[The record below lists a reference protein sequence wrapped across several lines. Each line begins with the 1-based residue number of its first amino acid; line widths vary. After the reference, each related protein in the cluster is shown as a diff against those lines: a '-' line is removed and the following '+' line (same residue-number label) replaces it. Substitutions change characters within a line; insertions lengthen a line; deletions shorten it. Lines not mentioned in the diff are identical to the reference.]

1 MPDLDRRAA
10 AGRDDVAGREQRCC
24 ARGAGLE
31 KREAERRRAGNAER
45 PGSPQEFFS
54 ADRCV
59 GCLIVHG
66 SPYRIKI
73 AFPATILRICEV
85 PYTPT
90 HGPGTKMPNVEPV
103 AEERAEPKVVLLVRL
118 LSAIDEG
125 RFSFDRLKEQIGEE
139 KPPSTRTL
147 RRYLSVLSD
156 AGFPWFFDR
165 GTGTYRF
172 ADGYSLRRLNLSQRE
187 LLGLV
192 TLKRLGSSLGGT
204 FATAIEETTQK
215 LLRSSDRR
223 TEASVTNSSLAIR
236 FGTVAMDAEVERVF
250 EQLQSAERERRR
262 VSFGYTDKNGTRTQ
276 RRVDPYGFIVSAGRV
291 YLVGYDHGRT
301 DMRVF
306 AVDNVSDAAATP
318 QTFERPADFN
328 LEAYGANSVSGVWH
342 GDTVAEVTV
351 RFSPVVAKA
360 AAARTIARDQR
371 LVRRPD
377 GHVEITYRVA
387 DPLEIVRFSL
397 GWGAEA
403 EVVAPDEARRAAA
416 ELVRALAARYA

>member
-1 MPDLDRRAA
+1 
-10 AGRDDVAGREQRCC
+10 
-24 ARGAGLE
+24 
-31 KREAERRRAGNAER
+31 
-45 PGSPQEFFS
+45 
-54 ADRCV
+54 
-59 GCLIVHG
+59 
-66 SPYRIKI
+66 
-73 AFPATILRICEV
+73 V
-85 PYTPT
+85 PYARA
-90 HGPGTKMPNVEPV
+90 HGPGPKMPNVAVV

-125 RFSFDRLKEQIGEE
+125 RFSFDQLKEQNGEE

-165 GTGTYRF
+165 GSGTYRF
-172 ADGYSLRRLNLSQRE
+172 AEGYSLRRLNLSQRE

-236 FGTVAMDAEVERVF
+236 FGAVAMDAEVERVF
-250 EQLQSAERERRR
+250 EQLQGAERERRR
-262 VSFGYTDKNGTRTQ
+262 VSFGYTDKNGNRTQ

-318 QTFERPADFN
+318 QTFERPPDFN

-403 EVVAPDEARRAAA
+403 EVVAPDDARRAAA